1 MPTDSDFARLEKQ
14 RGRITFDPTVNAG
27 HILTF
32 VGFLVSG
39 FIAYTTLDKR
49 VAVVETRAS
58 ITDQRVSEQEART
71 NANLLEIKRD
81 VKETNTTLNQIAREI
96 SRSSKP

>member
-32 VGFLVSG
+32 VGFLGSG
-39 FIAYTTLDKR
+39 FVAYTTLDKR
-49 VAVVETRAS
+49 VTIVEQRTQSSEVRA
-58 ITDQRVSEQEART
+58 TEQDARLKDSLT
-71 NANLLEIKRD
+71 EIKTDLRD
-81 VKETNTTLNQIAREI
+81 VKKSLNDL
-96 SRSSKP
+96 SRAKP